1 MGGTKGQFAQIY
13 GVEWKKVTFTPPS
26 EVSFDGLIFLV
37 EVTSEGKE
45 LLNRSISGYP
55 LLENLLIN
63 LLNDAEML
71 PSHVKS
77 ATESRTQTHSS

>member
-1 MGGTKGQFAQIY
+1 MWVWNKGTIRSNA
-13 GVEWKKVTFTPPS
+13 GVEWKKVNDS
-26 EVSFDGLIFLV
+26 RHQVKCQFDGLIFLV

-63 LLNDAEML
+63 LLNDAEI
-71 PSHVKS
+71 SFS
-77 ATESRTQTHSS
+77 